1 MACVSLADAYNYIDD
16 VELGLKYRLAAID
29 SILTLKPDDLSS
41 SERLNTLKKYQL
53 QALATSYSNLSGF
66 YRNKLADGAKAVDY
80 AQKALE
86 IKKHFG
92 KNQKY
97 GISLFQLARAHE
109 LNKDY
114 AKAIDCFNQALPLFS
129 ELSEK
134 DIYQKLVL
142 TISLGI
148 SLSFVDSK
156 KAKAVLKESLG
167 KMANDTMS
175 VYLNKG
181 DEDRMILAKNIL
193 KKL

>member
-1 MACVSLADAYNYIDD
+1 
-16 VELGLKYRLAAID
+16 
-29 SILTLKPDDLSS
+29 
-41 SERLNTLKKYQL
+41 
-53 QALATSYSNLSGF
+53 
-66 YRNKLADGAKAVDY
+66 
-80 AQKALE
+80 
-86 IKKHFG
+86 
-92 KNQKY
+92 
-97 GISLFQLARAHE
+97 
-109 LNKDY
+109 
-114 AKAIDCFNQALPLFS
+114 
-129 ELSEK
+129 
-134 DIYQKLVL
+134 L